1 MNTLCASPLNL
12 CCNFN
17 IISLFLH
24 FLKSSNLVACLIRYF
39 FLFLFVKIA
48 IICLITIHLLYQ
60 RNKLFQCSSITD
72 FIVGCIK
79 YCLNIFC
86 KFVLNILRFDMYY
99 DAFCVCVTVLH
110 CLHILVLH
118 NHTNTQTSIYCI
130 CQEVKDLHT
139 PPCSLLFF
147 LLISVASKFS
157 ENHFIL
163 W

>member
-39 FLFLFVKIA
+39 FPFLFVKIA

-72 FIVGCIK
+72 FIVECIK

-99 DAFCVCVTVLH
+99 DAFCVCTTQFCTVSISWFCIITPILKHLYTAYAKKWKICIHHLVH
-110 CLHILVLH
+110 C
-118 NHTNTQTSIYCI
+118 Y
-130 CQEVKDLHT
+130 
-139 PPCSLLFF
+139 FF
-147 LLISVASKFS
+147 Y
-157 ENHFIL
+157 
-163 W
+163 